1 MENYFESQKDAIF
14 RNVEVLIYVFDI
26 ESPQHKRD
34 MEQFLSCVEMVAKY
48 STSEQTK
55 VYCLIHKMDL
65 IHKEEDR
72 ARIYTERDREIK
84 AKVAP
89 FFPTPASASTVTTF
103 ATSIWDETL
112 YKAWSAIVHSLIPN
126 VHTLERQLVA
136 FCNLLAADEVVLFE
150 KATFLVICSAV
161 VKHNSDAHRYEK
173 ISNIIKQ
180 FKLSCSKSSNGEFL
194 SMQVQNKHFIAFIDQ
209 FTTNTYIMI
218 VGPGEGANSG
228 GGGKMLP
235 AAVQLNLK
243 VARPHFERF
252 VQQNVSRERHSLI
265 HTMILILCASA
276 LLVVNSLGLYASVC
290 FCVLCRC
297 TNAVELQSRTP
308 CVLQRFALRWG
319 PRRNVKTALPTNMQS
334 SRAAEIEQP
343 STYRCT
349 RPACLRARL
358 RTSNL
363 ANCAPFKPS
372 ICTAFIATYN
382 ATITCHKPITKV
394 LLTHKNCHTT
404 LHNSRMVIFGSLNFS
419 TANPNCLSYTNSTP
433 TPPSPLPPLPPL
445 APSAK

>member
-48 STSEQTK
+48 STSEATK

-72 ARIYTERDREIK
+72 LRIYNERDREIR

-89 FFPTPASASTVTTF
+89 FFSSSQSQSATSTVTTF

-136 FCNLLAADEVVLFE
+136 FCHLLAADEVVLFE

-218 VGPGEGANSG
+218 VGPGEGSSHSGGSGVSG

-235 AAVQLNLK
+235 AAVQFNLN

-252 VQQNVSRERHSLI
+252 VQQNVSLTTFSHSR
-265 HTMILILCASA
+265 
-276 LLVVNSLGLYASVC
+276 NYAGPPHIGEKWSTHVAAC
-290 FCVLCRC
+290 CCVLP
-297 TNAVELQSRTP
+297 TAD
-308 CVLQRFALRWG
+308 VLTMPWYMVPPG
-319 PRRNVKTALPTNMQS
+319 
-334 SRAAEIEQP
+334 
-343 STYRCT
+343 
-349 RPACLRARL
+349 CLRA
-358 RTSNL
+358 SIVCDAAINL
-363 ANCAPFKPS
+363 
-372 ICTAFIATYN
+372 
-382 ATITCHKPITKV
+382 ITTGIEH
-394 LLTHKNCHTT
+394 
-404 LHNSRMVIFGSLNFS
+404 
-419 TANPNCLSYTNSTP
+419 AE
-433 TPPSPLPPLPPL
+433 
-445 APSAK
+445 